1 MSPDSSLRP
10 GNEQTLMHFST
21 LLADSINHS
30 SIIKVYLSAVHS
42 LHIDNGFPNLL
53 VNCLQ
58 LQCLLRGIKC
68 VQGSNASRCLL
79 ITIELLKVIQR

>member
-1 MSPDSSLRP
+1 MSPDGSLRP
-10 GNEQTLMHFST
+10 GNEQTLMHLYT

-30 SIIKVYLSAVHS
+30 SIKVYLSAVHS
-42 LHIDNGFPNLL
+42 LLIENGFPNLL